1 MGNLLSSLFAKQS
14 QQSQQQKTQLQ
25 TTKQSQQK
33 KIQQTKTPKQ
43 QSATQVV
50 AEKTMTDEEKAILEL
65 CTTGYLQLDE
75 IVNELLK
82 ADISMES
89 ASKFYVDSLQY
100 IACDNC
106 LDKVARVE
114 SLYTKFVA
122 KKLQIAIMESQKNRE
137 IVSNNIDLNQLNKAA
152 AIESNEN
159 GDVQISKNTLQN
171 LTAAKNKL
179 QQGQDAINEILTAV
193 PESNIIA
200 NKEKR
205 ATESID
211 GFKLSDVDDE
221 LNILANLY
229 VQINNLLM
237 NVFKDKQL
245 QQVKRFF
252 ELVIVGTDK
261 CVPEYFERNNALNNP
276 GNVVVS
282 EIISLEGYKQLLRFA
297 PFQPLLLFHEATN
310 NPLLKTNGQITDKF
324 ICDYIGIEKT
334 TTTIIENSTG
344 ITIKD
349 GISGSNPI
357 GEKRNFYLEGR
368 EIKGDNLSYRIDA
381 YGQQVPYFVT
391 KSGFAIDLGLYGGKC
406 HSVYYSLT
414 DGDTFSIMQTY
425 KIGNK
430 NYVLMCETNT
440 WFDQSTQQPID
451 ADDAKHLNNPLTEK
465 IFVSQTDI
473 IIHKESKSKDEFTVS
488 IDFETKHS
496 DVIDNT
502 FKQTIMN
509 LIAYYSKIVFGNG
522 ALDRKTFSDIIG
534 LTAFMKEE
542 TKSYEEFFI
551 KGTEILKKIWEKY
564 PTHLL
569 SMCSY
574 ANKTIPSNIKYNLP
588 VNYPRFK
595 NSDEAALKIIM
606 NRIINYVNVSTVL
619 EEIVTNSTR
628 KIYFETVDLSEY
640 PYSTEPWDIETY
652 PISETSPI
660 YEFKVLNG
668 ITNIYDN
675 RFDYLFTMIDTEN
688 KDEAM
693 ILNIVADDIKTEIK
707 LEDLEKYERK
717 NDTWN
722 ISDVLNEQTLS
733 MYLYTK
739 FVLAALRWQM
749 ILPINQLNSTIFI
762 NKNDAAAGCPTDN
775 LLAFLLTPRVNK
787 DGSIND
793 PLFATVETQQSKQQQ
808 K

>member
-14 QQSQQQKTQLQ
+14 SQSLQ

-33 KIQQTKTPKQ
+33 KIQQTKVPKQ

-89 ASKFYVDSLQY
+89 ASKLYIDSLQY
-100 IACDNC
+100 ITCNNC

-122 KKLQIAIMESQKNRE
+122 KKLQIAIIESQKNRK
-137 IVSNNIDLNQLNKAA
+137 IVSNNINLNQLNQAA
-152 AIESNEN
+152 AIESVEN
-159 GDVQISKNTLQN
+159 GDVKISKNTLQN

-205 ATESID
+205 AIESID
-211 GFKLSDVDDE
+211 GFKLSDIDNE
-221 LNILANLY
+221 LDILTNLF

-237 NVFKDKQL
+237 NVFKNKQL
-245 QQVKRFF
+245 QQIKRFF
-252 ELVIVGTDK
+252 ELLLIGTDK
-261 CVPEYFERNNALNNP
+261 CTPEYFEKNNALNNP
-276 GNVVVS
+276 GNIVVS
-282 EIISLEGYKQLLRFA
+282 EIISLEGYKQLLKFA
-297 PFQPLLLFHEATN
+297 PFQPLLLFHEASN
-310 NPLLKTNGQITDKF
+310 NPLLKMNGQITDKF
-324 ICDYIGIEKT
+324 ICDYIGIEKI
-334 TTTIIENSTG
+334 TTTITENTIGVS
-344 ITIKD
+344 IKD

-357 GEKRNFYLEGR
+357 GEKRNFYLEGK
-368 EIKGDNLSYRIDA
+368 EIKGDNVSYRIDA

-391 KSGFAIDLGLYGGKC
+391 KAGFTIDLGLYNGKC
-406 HSVYYSLT
+406 HTIYYSLT

-440 WFDQSTQQPID
+440 WFDQSTQQPLEP
-451 ADDAKHLNNPLTEK
+451 DDAKHLNNPLTEK

-473 IIHKESKSKDEFTVS
+473 IIHKESISKDEFTVS
-488 IDFETKHS
+488 IDFETKYS
-496 DVIDNT
+496 NIIDNI

-522 ALDRKTFSDIIG
+522 ALDRKTFSDIVK
-534 LTAFMKEE
+534 LTEFMKKE
-542 TKSYEEFFI
+542 TKSYEEFFVE
-551 KGTEILKKIWEKY
+551 GTNILKKIWEKY

-569 SMCSY
+569 NMCSY
-574 ANKTIPSNIKYNLP
+574 ANKTIPTNIKYNLP
-588 VNYPRFK
+588 INYPRFK

-668 ITNIYDN
+668 TTNTYDN

-688 KDEAM
+688 KDDAM
-693 ILNIVADDIKTEIK
+693 ILNIVADDIKSEIK
-707 LEDLEKYERK
+707 IENLEKYKRK

-733 MYLYTK
+733 MHLYTK

-749 ILPINQLNSTIFI
+749 VLPINQLNSTIFI
-762 NKNDAAAGCPTDN
+762 NKNDVDNGCPTDN
-775 LLAFLLTPRVNK
+775 LLAFLLTPRVNQN
-787 DGSIND
+787 GVIND
-793 PLFATVETQQSKQQQ
+793 PLFATVETRQPSK
-808 K
+808 